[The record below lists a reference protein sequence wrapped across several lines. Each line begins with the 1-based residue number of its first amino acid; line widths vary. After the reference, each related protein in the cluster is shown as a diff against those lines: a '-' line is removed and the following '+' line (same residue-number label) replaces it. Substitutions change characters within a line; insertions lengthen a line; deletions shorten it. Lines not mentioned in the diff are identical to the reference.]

1 MFDLTG
7 RIQDWRAS
15 LTGREELREGDLDE
29 LEGHLRDSVERL
41 LSFGLSEEEALLVAL
56 HRLGRPEALTAEF
69 HKTNGGSIWGRRLLW
84 MLMGYLVVPLLL
96 VIGSLVANTAVLL
109 GVQMGFEGDA
119 LAYLNG
125 SAFLVSM
132 AAWIA
137 LAATLTRGSSSRLR
151 ESLDRSLAWLGA
163 RRYVALGGIV
173 ALVWLVKAI
182 AMVGSSTLLGNLQS
196 ETLRSVFASPVQL
209 MARLLSVA
217 AFIGLILHTRRR
229 LRPSRT

>member
-1 MFDLTG
+1 
-7 RIQDWRAS
+7 
-15 LTGREELREGDLDE
+15 
-29 LEGHLRDSVERL
+29 
-41 LSFGLSEEEALLVAL
+41 
-56 HRLGRPEALTAEF
+56 
-69 HKTNGGSIWGRRLLW
+69 